1 MTNLTKDEP
10 RQTRGAVTKCAIV
23 IAASTT
29 IFNGSA
35 IQESAAGSAEIAT
48 GVATTFFGFAEEQ
61 QANPSTID
69 DNIRIVAV
77 VEGEMLLY
85 VASAG
90 TLARTDVGAT
100 VYCLDGNS
108 FTTVSTSAQAIGKV
122 TEVPADA
129 IGAASGYIWVKI
141 QGVPWRSI

>member
-1 MTNLTKDEP
+1 MTNLVKDEP
-10 RQTRGAVTKCAIV
+10 RQTRGAVVKCAFP

-35 IQESAAGSAEIAT
+35 IQESSAGSAEIAT
-48 GVATTFFGFAEEQ
+48 GVASTFLGIAEEQ

-77 VEGEMLLY
+77 VDGEVLLF
-85 VASAG
+85 VASAS
-90 TLARTDVGAT
+90 TLARTDLGAT

-108 FTTVSTSAQAIGKV
+108 FTLVSTSAQAIGKV

-129 IGAASGYIWVKI
+129 VGAASGYIWVKI
-141 QGVPWRSI
+141 QGAPWRSI